1 MNRCLNSIV
10 IMRGYKEKI
19 HICFQI
25 KTQFFVT
32 EIDSLLRKINILKMF
47 FQNNFSTSCIQGM
60 QSLEIRKEQNF
71 CEKNYIKNDDRYLQ
85 IGVPNFFMINM
96 DSNKSQT
103 SFYNYFI
110 IENHLKKLFWELV
123 FLEFVLTY
131 FVKDISLFICWTHFP
146 IRILICWDR
155 VSFFVI
161 SNSDSCVWTLSIRF
175 LNSKW

>member
-32 EIDSLLRKINILKMF
+32 EIDSLSREINILKMF

-71 CEKNYIKNDDRYLQ
+71 CEKNYIKNDDRYL
-85 IGVPNFFMINM
+85 
-96 DSNKSQT
+96 
-103 SFYNYFI
+103 
-110 IENHLKKLFWELV
+110 
-123 FLEFVLTY
+123 
-131 FVKDISLFICWTHFP
+131 
-146 IRILICWDR
+146 
-155 VSFFVI
+155 
-161 SNSDSCVWTLSIRF
+161 
-175 LNSKW
+175 